1 VEELYQDGG
10 FNWGGTFVRVGGG
23 GGVGLN
29 TIFLEPENG
38 HFWRQC
44 IYGRGDDHVRFSF
57 FCGAAQEYVKVGWG
71 GGVRGGRGEGGCR
84 S

>member
-1 VEELYQDGG
+1 
-10 FNWGGTFVRVGGG
+10 
-23 GGVGLN
+23 
-29 TIFLEPENG
+29 
-38 HFWRQC
+38 
-44 IYGRGDDHVRFSF
+44 VRFSF

>member
-1 VEELYQDGG
+1 MEELYQDGG
-10 FNWGGTFVRVGGG
+10 FNWGGTFVRVWRGR
-23 GGVGLN
+23 VEGLN

-71 GGVRGGRGEGGCR
+71 GG
-84 S
+84 